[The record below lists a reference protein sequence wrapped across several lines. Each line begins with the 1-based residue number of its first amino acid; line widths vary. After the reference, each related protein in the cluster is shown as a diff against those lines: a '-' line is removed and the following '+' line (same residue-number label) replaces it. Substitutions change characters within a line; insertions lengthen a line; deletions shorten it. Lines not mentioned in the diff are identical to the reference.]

1 MKTKTQ
7 LISILILLLSYPC
20 FVMAR
25 ETANKTSGHNKS
37 SAIKPSGNNR
47 NPSTNNRPSVSKPE
61 SNKPPTNNQRPQAP
75 KPEANKP
82 PTSNSR
88 PPISKP
94 ESSKPPT
101 NNNRPPVSRPEGN
114 QPPTNNSRPPISK
127 PEGNNPPTNNTR
139 PPISKH
145 DGNNKPPTHNSRPPI
160 SKPDGNKPPTNNH
173 RPPISKPEGNKPPL
187 NNSKPP
193 KPQQNNSTTINE
205 YYDYDIENNY
215 YGYYDNPSTATR
227 SNKKTD
233 KNELDPGAALLIGT
247 SSFPTLTTMT
257 LYKVFTEQ
265 GENSKQVA
273 LHRAQQDAM
282 LFIASDGEHKGVYLE
297 NILSQLREQQQ
308 LKTHTE
314 LELAQAILVLE

>member
-25 ETANKTSGHNKS
+25 ETANKTSSHNKS

-47 NPSTNNRPSVSKPE
+47 NPPSNNRPPVSKPE

-101 NNNRPPVSRPEGN
+101 NNNRPEGSK
-114 QPPTNNSRPPISK
+114 PPTNNSRPPISK
-127 PEGNNPPTNNTR
+127 PEGN
-139 PPISKH
+139 
-145 DGNNKPPTHNSRPPI
+145 KPPTHNSRPPI
-160 SKPDGNKPPTNNH
+160 SKPGGNKPPTNNH

-233 KNELDPGAALLIGT
+233 KNELDPGTALLIGT

-273 LHRAQQDAM
+273 LLRAQQDAM

-308 LKTHTE
+308 FKTHTE